1 MEDIFSKRKTLR
13 TIKADTSDYF
23 IPLFHTLA
31 VFLSTKETIITKRF
45 LEHIMKNLIALTLLL
60 GGSTLLCAQKPAKTP
75 ATYKPVKSEMYRKGW
90 IDFNK
95 NGVKDVYED
104 PSAPLEAR
112 IENLLQQ
119 MTLDEK
125 TCQMVTLYG
134 YKRVLK
140 DDLPTPEWKE
150 LLWKDGIGA
159 IDEHLNG
166 FQQWG
171 LPPSDNAYV
180 WPASRHAWALNEV
193 QRFFVEDTRLG
204 IPVDFTNEGIRGVE
218 SYRAT
223 NFPTQLG
230 LGHTWNRELIR
241 QVGLITGREARML
254 GYTNIY
260 APILDVGRDQR
271 WGRYEE
277 VYGESPYLVAE
288 LGIEMVRGLQHNHQV
303 AATGK
308 HFAAYSNNKGAREGM
323 ARVDPQMSPREVENI
338 HIYPFKRVIREA
350 GMLGVMSSYN
360 DYDGIPVQG
369 SYYWLTTRLRGE
381 MGFRGYVV
389 SDSDAVEYLYTKH
402 GTAKDMKEAVRQSV
416 EAGLNVRCTF
426 RSPDSFVLPLRELV
440 KEGGLSEEVIN
451 DRVRDILR
459 VKFLIGLFDAPYQ
472 TDLAG
477 ADREVEKEEN
487 EAIALQA
494 SHESVVLLKNAD
506 ELLPLDINSTKKI
519 AVCGP
524 NANEEGYALTH
535 YGPLAV
541 EVTTVLEG
549 IQEKTKGKAEVLYTK
564 GCDLVDAHWPE
575 SEIID
580 YPLTDDEQAEI
591 DKAVENARQA
601 DVAVVVLGG
610 GQRTCGENKS
620 RTSLDLPGR
629 QLQLLQAIQATGKP
643 VVLILINGRP
653 LSINWADKF
662 VPAILEAWYPGSK
675 GGTALA
681 DILFGDYNP
690 GGKLTV
696 TFPKTVGQIPFNF
709 PCKPSSQIDGGKNPG
724 PTGNMSRI
732 NGALY
737 PFGYGLSYTTFEYS
751 DLDITPRVITPNESA
766 TVRLKVTNTGKRAG
780 DEVVQLYIRDVL
792 SSITTYEKNL
802 AGFQRIHLEPG
813 EAQELSFT
821 IDRKHLEL
829 LDADMKWV
837 VEPGDFVLMAGA
849 SSEDI
854 RLNGTLTVEDYQ
866 TRAKAIEAQKPA
878 KRVSASTNPE
888 DAENVLD
895 EKINTAWQGNKGDY
909 ITFALKNGAK
919 VDKVA
924 IAFTRDNNLPA
935 TFEIQLSGGGGQFL
949 TVYSGTV
956 SEYGKLISYPFKGTT
971 ASDLRIVLNDDRVS
985 IAEVKF

>member
-1 MEDIFSKRKTLR
+1 
-13 TIKADTSDYF
+13 
-23 IPLFHTLA
+23 
-31 VFLSTKETIITKRF
+31 
-45 LEHIMKNLIALTLLL
+45 MKNLIALTLLL

-241 QVGLITGREARML
+241 QVGLITGREARIL
-254 GYTNIY
+254 GYTNVY

-549 IQEKTKGKAEVLYTK
+549 IQEKTKSKAEVLYTK

>member
-1 MEDIFSKRKTLR
+1 MNKL
-13 TIKADTSDYF
+13 F
-23 IPLFHTLA
+23 IA
-31 VFLSTKETIITKRF
+31 
-45 LEHIMKNLIALTLLL
+45 TLLL
-60 GGSTLLCAQKPAKTP
+60 SGSTFLSGQTVPRIP
-75 ATYKPVKSEMYRKGW
+75 ETYKPSKSEMYHKGW

-95 NGVKDVYED
+95 NGIKDVYED
-104 PSAPLEAR
+104 PSAPVEAR
-112 IENLLQQ
+112 IENLLGQ
-119 MTLDEK
+119 MTLEEK

-140 DDLPTPEWKE
+140 DDLPTAEWKQS
-150 LLWKDGIGA
+150 LWKDGIGA

-171 LPPSDNAYV
+171 LPPSDNPYV

-193 QRFFVEDTRLG
+193 QRFFVEETRLG
-204 IPVDFTNEGIRGVE
+204 IPTDFTNEGIRGIE
-218 SYRAT
+218 SFRAT

-230 LGHTWNRELIR
+230 LGHTWNRKLIH

-254 GYTNIY
+254 GYTNVY

-303 AATGK
+303 TSTGK
-308 HFAAYSNNKGAREGM
+308 HFVAYSNNKGAREGM
-323 ARVDPQMSPREVENI
+323 ARVDPQMSPREVENV
-338 HIYPFKRVIREA
+338 HVYPFRRVIQEA
-350 GMLGVMSSYN
+350 GMLGIMSSYN
-360 DYDGIPVQG
+360 DYDGFPIQG

-426 RSPDSFVLPLRELV
+426 RSPESFVYPLRELV
-440 KEGGLSEEVIN
+440 KEGGLSEELIN

-459 VKFLIGLFDAPYQ
+459 VKFLVGLFDSPYQ

-477 ADREVEKEEN
+477 ADKEVEKAEN
-487 EAIALQA
+487 EAVALQA
-494 SHESVVLLKNAD
+494 SRESIVLLKNES
-506 ELLPLDINSTKKI
+506 ELLPLDINQIKRI

-524 NANEEGYALTH
+524 NADEEGYALTH

-541 EVTTVLEG
+541 DVTTVLEG
-549 IQEKTKGKAEVLYTK
+549 IQAKVEGRAEVVYTK
-564 GCDLVDAHWPE
+564 GCELVDAHWPE
-575 SEIID
+575 SELID
-580 YPLTDDEQAEI
+580 YPLTAEEQAEI
-591 DKAVENARQA
+591 DRAVKNARQS

-620 RTSLDLPGR
+620 RSSLDLPGR
-629 QLQLLQAIQATGKP
+629 QLQLLQAVQATGKP

-696 TFPKTVGQIPFNF
+696 TFPKSVGQIPFNF
-709 PCKPSSQIDGGKNPG
+709 PCKPSSQVDGGQNMG
-724 PTGNMSRI
+724 LDGNMTRV

-751 DLDITPRVITPNESA
+751 DLEISPKVITPNERVQVS
-766 TVRLKVTNTGKRAG
+766 LKVTNTGKRAG
-780 DEVVQLYIRDVL
+780 DEVVQLYTRDVI
-792 SSITTYEKNL
+792 SSVTTYEKNL
-802 AGFQRIHLEPG
+802 AGFERIHLRPG
-813 EAQELSFT
+813 ETQTVTFT
-821 IDRKHLEL
+821 LDRKHFEL
-829 LDADMKWV
+829 LNADMKWV
-837 VEPGDFVLMAGA
+837 VEPGEFSIMAGA

-854 RLNGTLTVEDYQ
+854 RLSGMLQVEEYA
-866 TRAKAIEAQKPA
+866 TRLQAIEAQKSQSP
-878 KRVSASTNPE
+878 VTASTNPE
-888 DAENVLD
+888 STSLVLD
-895 EKINTAWQGNKGDY
+895 GKAETSWQGNKGDY
-909 ITFALKNGAK
+909 ITLSLDNSPHVEK
-919 VDKVA
+919 VD
-924 IAFTRDNNLPA
+924 ITFTRENNLPA
-935 TFEIQLSGGGGQFL
+935 EFEIQLSGGGGQFL

-956 SEYGKLISYPFKGTT
+956 SEYGKAITYKFKGST
-971 ASDLRIVLNDDRVS
+971 ASDLRIVLKDDRVGV
-985 IAEVKF
+985 AEIKL

>member
-1 MEDIFSKRKTLR
+1 
-13 TIKADTSDYF
+13 
-23 IPLFHTLA
+23 
-31 VFLSTKETIITKRF
+31 
-45 LEHIMKNLIALTLLL
+45 MKNLIALTLLL
-60 GGSTLLCAQKPAKTP
+60 GGSTLLCAQKPVKTP

-254 GYTNIY
+254 GYTNVY

-549 IQEKTKGKAEVLYTK
+549 IQEKTKSKAEVLYTK

-909 ITFALKNGAK
+909 ITFALKNGTQ
-919 VDKVA
+919 VDKVT

>member
-1 MEDIFSKRKTLR
+1 
-13 TIKADTSDYF
+13 
-23 IPLFHTLA
+23 
-31 VFLSTKETIITKRF
+31 
-45 LEHIMKNLIALTLLL
+45 MKNLIALTLLL
-60 GGSTLLCAQKPAKTP
+60 GGNTLLCAQKPAKTP

-254 GYTNIY
+254 GYTNVY

-338 HIYPFKRVIREA
+338 HIYPFKRVIWEA

-580 YPLTDDEQAEI
+580 DPLTDDEQAEI

-675 GGTALA
+675 GGMALA

-866 TRAKAIEAQKPA
+866 TRAKAIEAPKPA